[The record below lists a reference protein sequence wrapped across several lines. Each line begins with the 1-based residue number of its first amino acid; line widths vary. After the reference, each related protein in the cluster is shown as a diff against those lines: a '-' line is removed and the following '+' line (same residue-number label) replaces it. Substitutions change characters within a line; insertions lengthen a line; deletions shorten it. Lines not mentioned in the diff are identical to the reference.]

1 MSQLVH
7 FTSFTVIKMKI
18 ALLRQAPLLM
28 LPALLPLP
36 LPLLAADNASNTLVV
51 SAAPAASGLSELD
64 TPAAV
69 SVVSGDDMRHAAPR
83 VNLSE
88 NLTSVPG
95 LQIQNRQNYAQDLQ
109 ISVRGFGS
117 RSTFGVRGIRM
128 YVDGIPASMPD
139 GQGQTSNIDIGSIER
154 VEVLRGPFS
163 ALYGNA
169 SGGVINVE
177 TERGQQPTTLE
188 ASSWYGSYGSW
199 RNSVKASGA
208 TGDGSHAGDVNYTVS
223 ASRFTTHGY
232 RDHSAAQKNLG
243 NARLGV
249 RIDDVSTLTLLFN
262 SVHVEAQ
269 DPGGLTPDQWRDNPR
284 QVASNVTL
292 YNARKTVDQNQA
304 GLHYLRQMS
313 DNDDLS
319 VMLYAGERETTQ
331 YQSIPLATQLKAGY
345 PGGVISLARHYQ
357 GIDTRWT
364 HRATLLT
371 LPVTLTGGLDY
382 ETMSEKRK
390 GYQNF
395 TRSDGTT
402 DYGVQGDLRRNE
414 RNLMWNLDPYLQT
427 AWQLSDRWSL
437 DAGVRFSTVNF
448 DANDYYVT
456 ASDPDDSGNRR
467 YHRWLPAASLKYA
480 IDDGWNAYVSAG
492 RGFETPTLNE
502 LSYRAAD
509 QAGLNLNLQPATSN
523 TVELGSKKRLGNGLL
538 TAALFQTDT
547 KNEIVSDSSYEG
559 RTSYKN
565 AGETRRRGLEL
576 GLDQQFGYDWHLKA
590 AWTLL
595 DARYR
600 SNACGSDSCDGK
612 RIPGIARNMAYAGLA
627 YAPEQG
633 WYAGGDLRYLSD
645 IAAND
650 QNDVKAP
657 AYTVVGLN
665 SGYKWL
671 VQNWTLDLF
680 GRVDNLLDRHYIGS
694 VIVNESNGRYYEP
707 APGRNYSVG
716 LTLSYA
722 FQ

>member
-1 MSQLVH
+1 
-7 FTSFTVIKMKI
+7 MKI

-28 LPALLPLP
+28 LPALFPLQ
-36 LPLLAADNASNTLVV
+36 LMAADNASNTMVV
-51 SAAPAASGLSELD
+51 SAAPAGSGLSELD

-117 RSTFGVRGIRM
+117 RSTFGLRGIRM
-128 YVDGIPASMPD
+128 YVDGIPATMPD
-139 GQGQTSNIDIGSIER
+139 GQGQTSNIDIGSIDHI
-154 VEVLRGPFS
+154 EVLRGPFS
-163 ALYGNA
+163 ALYGNS

-177 TERGQQPTTLE
+177 TQTGQQPTTLE
-188 ASSWYGSYGSW
+188 ASTWFGSYGSW

-208 TGDGSHAGDVNYTVS
+208 TGDGTQAGDVNYTVS

-232 RDHSAAQKNLG
+232 RDHSSAQKNLG
-243 NARLGV
+243 NAKLGV

-262 SVHVEAQ
+262 SVHVDAQ
-269 DPGGLTPDQWRDNPR
+269 DPGGLTEAQWKDNPR

-292 YNARKTVDQNQA
+292 YNARKTVDQTQA
-304 GLHYLRQMS
+304 GLHYQRQMS
-313 DNDDLS
+313 ENDDLS

-331 YQSIPLATQLKAGY
+331 YQSIPRATQLQAGY
-345 PGGVISLARHYQ
+345 PGGVISLSRHYQ

-364 HRATLLT
+364 HRDTLFT
-371 LPVTLTGGLDY
+371 LPVTVTGGLDY
-382 ETMSEKRK
+382 ETMTEKRK

-395 TRSDGTT
+395 VGNDL
-402 DYGVQGDLRRNE
+402 GVQGDMRRNE

-427 AWQLSDRWSL
+427 AWQFTDKWSL
-437 DAGVRFSTVNF
+437 DAGVRLSTVNF
-448 DANDYYVT
+448 DSNDYYVT
-456 ASDPDDSGNRR
+456 ATDPDDSGNRR

-480 IDDGWNAYVSAG
+480 IDNSWNAYVSAG

-502 LSYRAAD
+502 LSYRSAA
-509 QAGLNLNLQPATSN
+509 QTGLNMDLKPATSD
-523 TVELGSKKRLGNGLL
+523 TVELGTKKRIGNGLI

-547 KNEIVSDSSYEG
+547 QNEIVSDSSYEG

-565 AGETRRRGLEL
+565 AGQTRRRGLEL
-576 GLDQQFGYDWHLKA
+576 GLDQQFGENWQFKA

-600 SNACGSDSCDGK
+600 SNACGTDSCDGN
-612 RIPGIARNMAYAGLA
+612 RIPGIARHMAYAGLA

-633 WYAGGDLRYLSD
+633 WYAGGDVRYMSD
-645 IAAND
+645 IAAD
-650 QNDVKAP
+650 DENDVKAP
-657 AYTVVGLN
+657 AYTVVGVN

-680 GRVDNLLDRHYIGS
+680 GRVDNLFDRNYVGS

-716 LTLSYA
+716 LTVSYA

>member
-1 MSQLVH
+1 
-7 FTSFTVIKMKI
+7 MKI

-292 YNARKTVDQNQA
+292 YNARKTVDQTQA

-414 RNLMWNLDPYLQT
+414 RNLKWNLDPYLQT

-480 IDDGWNAYVSAG
+480 INDGWNAYVSAG